1 MKKTKGKEEK
11 DCIFWEK
18 HYKNPKQILQPA
30 ASKNNY
36 WKTAL
41 ILNEKCSYRRG
52 VVIPVIEGL
61 WQLATKRAP
70 VVCSSGDNTQL
81 LLIDPGP
88 LETISSLALKHFRE
102 FEPVGQIAKNIPD
115 L

>member
-41 ILNEKCSYRRG
+41 ILN
-52 VVIPVIEGL
+52 
-61 WQLATKRAP
+61 
-70 VVCSSGDNTQL
+70 
-81 LLIDPGP
+81 
-88 LETISSLALKHFRE
+88 
-102 FEPVGQIAKNIPD
+102 
-115 L
+115 